1 MFRWLILILL
11 GGFVLGPLIGL
22 FLHFDSALFVETF
35 QAESFRKS
43 IWVTLL
49 SGIAGSIL
57 SVLFAVGFARYFALY
72 SWRFKRVQRL
82 FILLPYLIPNFII
95 AAAYVV
101 TWNPGTGLANAWFPF
116 PFGLYGMWGMIVVF
130 GVVHIPVAFLLI
142 EDRMKRV
149 DPALREAAELSGA
162 NLWKIF
168 ISVELP
174 LLRSSLVSAFGLC
187 FALNISAFAIPAWI
201 GAPEKAYPLTYKI
214 YQIIQVSGAEGI
226 PKAAA
231 ASLVLFFFTLL
242 PLILLYWTSRNEE
255 RYRLVT
261 GKASRSSVSTPRRK
275 GFLVYQIFFWG
286 SQFCFWILPLFCL
299 TLSTLVK
306 PGCLQRSGIECLS
319 DLSLRSYTYVLFE
332 LSETQYAFKNS
343 FIYGSLSAF
352 LIIVI
357 SMLSLVIFGR
367 RPKQR
372 KVLEW
377 IYAFPIATPG
387 AVIALGLIV
396 GLSGQY
402 GINLYNTVWIIVVAF
417 IIKHLNLAYQPLQN
431 GMSSLSYSLSEAGQL
446 CGASSLQVWR
456 RIVFPILKPEILGAF
471 FLVLIPILGELTM
484 SVFLASPSFRSIG
497 TVLFDLQ
504 DYADQAS
511 AGALSIILIIV
522 ILVLNE
528 LARWLSRGKLGF

>member
-1 MFRWLILILL
+1 MLRWPILVLL
-11 GGFVLGPLIGL
+11 GGFVLGPLLGL
-22 FLHFDSALFVETF
+22 FLHFDLPLFMELLQSASF
-35 QAESFRKS
+35 QKS

-49 SGIAGSIL
+49 TAVAGSGL
-57 SVLFAVGFARYFALY
+57 SVCFAIGFARYFALY
-72 SWRFKRVQRL
+72 TWRFKRFQRL
-82 FILLPYLIPNFII
+82 LILLPYLVPNFII

-101 TWNPGTGLANAWFPF
+101 TWNPGTGLTKAWFPF
-116 PFGLYGMWGMIVVF
+116 PFGLYGVWGMIVVF
-130 GVVHIPVAFLLI
+130 AVVHIPVAFLLL
-142 EDRMKRV
+142 EDRMKRI

-162 NLWKIF
+162 SLWKVF
-168 ISVELP
+168 YSVELP

-201 GAPEKAYPLTYKI
+201 GAPEKAYALTYRI

-231 ASLVLFFFTLL
+231 ASVVLFLFTLL
-242 PLILLYWTSRNEE
+242 PLVLLFWSSRNEE
-255 RYRLVT
+255 RYRLVS
-261 GKASRSSVSTPRRK
+261 GKASRVVVARPNRK
-275 GFLVYQIFFWG
+275 GFAIYQLSFWL
-286 SQFCFWILPLFCL
+286 SQFSFWILPLFCL
-299 TLSTLVK
+299 ALSTLVK

-343 FIYGSLSAF
+343 FVYGALSAF
-352 LIIVI
+352 LIIAI
-357 SMLSLVIFGR
+357 SMLSLIIFSR
-367 RPKQR
+367 RPKER
-372 KVLEW
+372 KILDW

-396 GLSGQY
+396 TLSGQY
-402 GINLYNTVWIIVVAF
+402 GLNLYNTVWIMVVAF

-446 CGASSLQVWR
+446 SGASSFQVWR
-456 RIVFPILKPEILGAF
+456 KIVFPILKPEILGAF

-522 ILVLNE
+522 ILSLNE
-528 LARWLSRGKLGF
+528 LARWISRGKLGF